1 MTELTADQ
9 TVVIVGAGQAGGTCA
24 MELHKK
30 GFEGRIVIIA
40 DEDYIPYKRPPLSK
54 TYLSGEATLDSLY
67 VMKAEKLEAAGIEC
81 LTNTKVES
89 INRENKSVILS
100 NGEPLSYDKLVLT
113 TGGRPRPLPVEGAE
127 ADNVF
132 LLRSIADVDAIKA
145 RCGEGKKIIII
156 GGGFI
161 GLEVAAVAVKQGM
174 NVTVLEGL
182 DRVLARVA
190 SPEASAFYEKTHR
203 EAGVDLRTGAAV
215 TGFEGSPEVTHV
227 VLGDGSKIEADF
239 VVVGIGL
246 IPNTELAEAAGL
258 EVDNGIIVDDH
269 ACTSDENIYA
279 AGDCTNYPN
288 LFYGRRMRLESVQN
302 AMDQA
307 RTAADNLVGID
318 SVYDAQPWFWSDQ
331 YDLKLQMVGLSQGY
345 DETVVRGNPDERS
358 FSVFYLKD
366 GVIISMDAISR
377 PKDFMMSKK
386 LIAERVA
393 PDKAALADETVELKS
408 FLPE

>member
-1 MTELTADQ
+1 MTALTSDQ
-9 TVVIVGAGQAGGTCA
+9 TVVIVGGGQAGGTCA

-30 GFEGRIVIIA
+30 GFEGRIVIIT

-54 TYLSGEATLDSLY
+54 TYLSGEADLDSLY
-67 VMKAEKLEAAGIEC
+67 VMKAEKLDAAGIE
-81 LTNTKVES
+81 TMTGVEVNG
-89 INRENKSVILS
+89 IDRQEKTLVLS
-100 NGEPLSYDKLVLT
+100 NGESLNYDRLVLT
-113 TGGRPRPLPVEGAE
+113 TGGRARPLPVEGADAE
-127 ADNVF
+127 NVF
-132 LLRSIADVDAIKA
+132 LLRSIADVDNI
-145 RCGEGKKIIII
+145 RTQCGEDKKLVII

-174 NVTVLEGL
+174 KVTVLEGL

-190 SPEASAFYEKTHR
+190 SPEASVFYERIHR
-203 EAGVDLRTGAAV
+203 EAGVDLRTGASV
-215 TGFEGSPEVTHV
+215 TGIEGDPVTHV

-239 VVVGIGL
+239 VVIGIGL
-246 IPNTELAEAAGL
+246 IPNTELAETAGL
-258 EVDNGIIVDDH
+258 EVDNGIIVDQH
-269 ACTSDENIYA
+269 CRTSDENIYA
-279 AGDCTNYPN
+279 AGDCTNFHSP
-288 LFYGRRMRLESVQN
+288 FYDRRMRLESVQN

-331 YDLKLQMVGLSQGY
+331 YDLKLQMVGLNQGY
-345 DETVVRGNPDERS
+345 DETVVRGNPEDNS

-366 GVIISMDAISR
+366 GVIIAMDAISR

-393 PDKAALADETVELKS
+393 PDKSALADENIELKS
-408 FLPE
+408 LLPE